1 MRFGAFAL
9 LLLLSSAAAEAQI
22 RGGVRVLDGDSV
34 WIQGIAIELD
44 GIDAP
49 EADQRCLK
57 ADGRHY
63 ACGELATRA
72 LRTIIGGQRATCEQ
86 VGRTATG
93 KPRARCRLRRRDL
106 AREMLALGWAVAPEG
121 APGDYAKAQAEAEAK
136 REGIW
141 DGRFV
146 LPWEWRRGKRLVET
160 TPAPPPPSTVVRA
173 PAPDPAVARPAD
185 ARRPPPREAPRPAP
199 RAAEPPPSAA
209 PPSEN
214 KTPPPEE
221 TARAAPGPPKS
232 APVPEKPARASAPAA
247 ALAPSSTGGRITG
260 PHPRDCPIK
269 GNIDTTGRRL
279 YYLPT
284 SKWYNIILVDQDAG
298 ERWFCNE
305 KDALAAGWRKF
316 P

>member
-93 KPRARCRLRRRDL
+93 KLRARCRLRRRDL

-173 PAPDPAVARPAD
+173 PGGCPPPAAEGSSAPSPQGGRTATVRRPAVREQNTAAGGDRPGRARDAEIGARTRETRESIRPGGGARALLDRGADHRPAS
-185 ARRPPPREAPRPAP
+185 ARLPDQGQHRHH
-199 RAAEPPPSAA
+199 
-209 PPSEN
+209 
-214 KTPPPEE
+214 
-221 TARAAPGPPKS
+221 RAAPLL
-232 APVPEKPARASAPAA
+232 PAHQQMVQHHFGRPGRGRA
-247 ALAPSSTGGRITG
+247 
-260 PHPRDCPIK
+260 
-269 GNIDTTGRRL
+269 
-279 YYLPT
+279 
-284 SKWYNIILVDQDAG
+284 LV
-298 ERWFCNE
+298 
-305 KDALAAGWRKF
+305 L
-316 P
+316 